1 MKQASDRHE
10 AASWGIQG
18 ASGDHQGHDEGLKGA
33 SQGQHGGIT
42 RAAWGHCKGI
52 IRAAWGHQTG
62 TTGALGVHQGGMS
75 QLIVLASHMMPAVTV
90 SSLCDASCDCYLPVR
105 WQL

>member
-1 MKQASDRHE
+1 MASEKVLQETEMLGAAGVIRGASEGQRRGMKQASDRHE

-42 RAAWGHCKGI
+42 RA
-52 IRAAWGHQTG
+52 
-62 TTGALGVHQGGMS
+62 L
-75 QLIVLASHMMPAVTV
+75 
-90 SSLCDASCDCYLPVR
+90 
-105 WQL
+105 